1 MLMQHQKRGSLFHKV
16 KHSKSVYVFGDVF
29 LLTYNKRK
37 CYKRYEKWLF
47 KVRSTTYGNGKEHR
61 IVLRTEEMT
70 KGTTAGSAVVSTLT
84 NSITNSKRNLSVHK
98 RMHPFC
104 SQ

>member
-1 MLMQHQKRGSLFHKV
+1 MLMQHQKRGLLFHKV
-16 KHSKSVYVFGDVF
+16 KHSKSVYVFGLF

-37 CYKRYEKWLF
+37 CYKRYKKW
-47 KVRSTTYGNGKEHR
+47 HR